1 MKKQELQFLIDC
13 FEVPITVQNRDFEIL
28 MQNEASKILL
38 GEVVGKKCY
47 EVFHGTNA
55 PPVFCRIIAFLKG
68 DKGWEEFYEQ
78 KIGKW
83 LMVKVNR
90 AQLENEDVFLHFVVD
105 ISDIKRRELEFQKT
119 SELLLLATK
128 IMRHDVVNALTAVRG
143 YLEIIEEK
151 CVECVKIANKAI
163 RELDNAVKILKQT
176 KYLPKPELK
185 PYRLRE
191 VIEEVGTRFRA
202 NIAIQGDCV
211 VLADDNLFSIFDNLI
226 RNSLD
231 HGKAE
236 SISIKIET
244 EGEFCNV
251 LFSDNGIGI
260 AKEIRERIFE
270 DGFTTSPKHSGI
282 GLFIVKLL
290 MQRYGGEVSL
300 LDSEIGA
307 SFLLRFRRAEKNS

>member
-1 MKKQELQFLIDC
+1 MKKQDLQLVIDC
-13 FEVPITVQNRDFEIL
+13 FEIPITVQNQSFEVV
-28 MQNEASKILL
+28 MQNEASKRFL
-38 GEVVGKKCY
+38 GEVVGKKCH
-47 EVFHGTNA
+47 EVFHNLES
-55 PPVFCRIIAFLKG
+55 PPVFCRILAFLKG
-68 DKGWEEFYEQ
+68 DTSWEEFYEQ
-78 KIGKW
+78 KLGKW

-90 AQLENEDVFLHFVVD
+90 VQMENGDLFLHFVVD
-105 ISDIKRRELEFQKT
+105 ISDIKRRELELQKT

-143 YLEIIEEK
+143 YLEILEEK
-151 CVECVKIANKAI
+151 CGEFASKAI

-176 KYLPKPELK
+176 KYLPKPSELK

-191 VIEEVGTRFRA
+191 VIEEVGAKFRVQ
-202 NIAIQGDCV
+202 IAVEGDCV

-236 SISIKIET
+236 RISIKMES
-244 EGEFCNV
+244 EGEFCNL

-260 AKEIRERIFE
+260 PREIRERIFE
-270 DGFTTSPKHSGI
+270 DGFTTSPKHSGL

-290 MQRYGGEVSL
+290 MQRYGGDISL
-300 LDSEIGA
+300 LDSEIGTT
-307 SFLLRFRRAEKNS
+307 FLLRFKKS